1 MADDGSGPRA
11 LREVEAIRDEYIDVE
26 VESSEKA
33 DWSPIA
39 LGTIYKLAGAKKGT
53 PSRHL

>member
-1 MADDGSGPRA
+1 MRT
-11 LREVEAIRDEYIDVE
+11 EAIRDEYIYVE

-33 DWSPIA
+33 DWSPIV